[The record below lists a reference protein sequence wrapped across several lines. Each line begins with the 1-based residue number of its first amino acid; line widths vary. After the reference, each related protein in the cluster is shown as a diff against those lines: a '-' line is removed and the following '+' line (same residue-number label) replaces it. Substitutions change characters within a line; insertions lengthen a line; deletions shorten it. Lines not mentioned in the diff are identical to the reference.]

1 MPLSETQKVVARDP
15 HRFKVVVA
23 GRRWGKTTLAIRSIC
38 EVAKDPNKDVYYI
51 SPTYRMSRTI
61 IFKRLKQKLMDLRW
75 VKKIN
80 ETNLEFTLKNGSTIS
95 LKGADNPDSLRGI
108 SLSAAVFDEFAFMDE
123 ETWSTV
129 IRPALA
135 DQQGSALFITTPIGK
150 GNWAFDLFNM
160 ERDHSESWKSFRY
173 TTLEG
178 GFVSAEE
185 IESARSE
192 MSEQQFKQEFE
203 ADFVTASNQVA
214 WAFTQ
219 DNVRRLN
226 NPDLRIIHVGCD
238 FNVSP
243 VTAAIYV
250 QQGQDM
256 YQIDEVHM
264 MNSNT
269 QEMADEI
276 RRRYPA
282 SKLIAYPDPAGRQ
295 RKTSA
300 GGNTDFK
307 ILEMAGFECK
317 APFKHDLVRDRINA
331 YNARLCT
338 AKGIRHLFIDPRCKY
353 TLESLEKFCFKEGT
367 QIPDKDSG
375 YDHLFDAASYCI
387 QYMFPIQKPSTP
399 LPQGMWGHKTGNND
413 NGSTRII
420 R

>member
-1 MPLSETQKVVARDP
+1 MPLSETQKIVAQDR

-38 EVAKDPNKDVYYI
+38 EVAKEPNKDVYYI

-80 ETNLEFTLKNGSTIS
+80 ETNLEFTLKNGSTIA

-108 SLSAAVFDEFAFMDE
+108 SLSAAVFDEFAFMDPD
-123 ETWSTV
+123 TWATV

-150 GNWAFDLFNM
+150 GNWAFDMFNM
-160 ERDHSESWKSFRY
+160 ERDHPNTWKSFRY
-173 TTLEG
+173 TTIEG
-178 GFVSAEE
+178 GFVSEEE
-185 IESARSE
+185 IEAARSE

-219 DNVRRLN
+219 DNVRRLD
-226 NPDLRIIHVGCD
+226 NPNLSILHIGCD

-256 YQIDEVHM
+256 YQIDEVNM

-276 RRRYPA
+276 KRRYPT

-338 AKGIRHLFIDPRCKY
+338 AKGVRHLFIDPRCKY
-353 TLESLEKFCFKEGT
+353 TLESLEKFCFKPGT
-367 QIPDKDSG
+367 QIPDKESG
-375 YDHLFDAASYCI
+375 FDHLFDAASYCI
-387 QYMFPIQKPSTP
+387 QYMFPIQKPTIS
-399 LPQGMWGHKTGNND
+399 LPAQRWLHQLG
-413 NGSTRII
+413 
-420 R
+420 